1 MEHSG
6 IYGILM
12 WLYLGIDGGQTETRG
27 ILATEEGRIL
37 GIGRSGPCQHPN
49 QETARKQVHE
59 ALCSVVRSALVGAGL
74 PETSQIRSAF
84 LGVTGVTGPTTA
96 AALFYRSILSENFK
110 VDSLTVDIDARSA
123 LAGAIPEQAGIVA
136 ISGTGSIAFG
146 IDPQGNEARAG
157 GWGYLIGDHG
167 SGFEIGQQALAA
179 VLGAHERV
187 GPGTVLTSMVL
198 KDLGIEDVGLIPHL
212 IHLKPH
218 PKIYIA
224 KISGLVLQAAQ
235 QGDQVAQKLMKTA
248 GKQLASLVLSVL
260 QRLQWTQGPIPVSGV
275 GGVLRSSVRL
285 WKSFCD
291 ELARREPRTVVTPPE
306 LPPLAG
312 ALLLAYRQDRLPGIA
327 ERIERLHDQ
336 LLTKDYPSNET
347 RN

>member
-1 MEHSG
+1 MR
-6 IYGILM
+6 
-12 WLYLGIDGGQTETRG
+12 LYLGIDGGQTKTQA

-37 GIGRSGPCQHPN
+37 GIGSSGPCQHPN

-59 ALCSVVRSALVGAGL
+59 ALCKVVRSALVRAGL
-74 PETSQIRSAF
+74 PETSQIRSLF
-84 LGVTGVTGPTTA
+84 LGVSGVTGPATA
-96 AALFYRSILSENFK
+96 AALFYRSALSENFK

-146 IDPQGNEARAG
+146 VDPHGNEARAG
-157 GWGYLIGDHG
+157 GWGYLIGDRG
-167 SGFEIGQQALAA
+167 SGFEIGQQALRA

-187 GPGTVLTSMVL
+187 GPGTVLTSMIL
-198 KDLGIEDVGLIPHL
+198 NDLEIEDVGLIPHS

-224 KISGLVLQAAQ
+224 KISSLVLQAAQ
-235 QGDQVAQKLMKTA
+235 QGDQVAQWLLETA
-248 GKQLASLVLSVL
+248 GRQLAGLVLSVL
-260 QRLQWTQGPIPVSGV
+260 ERLQWTQGSIPVSGV
-275 GGVLRSSVRL
+275 GGVLRSSAPL

-291 ELARREPRTVVTPPE
+291 ELARRESRTIVTPPE

-312 ALLLAYRQDRLPGIA
+312 ALLLAYRQDGLPSTA
-327 ERIERLHDQ
+327 ERIRRLHDK